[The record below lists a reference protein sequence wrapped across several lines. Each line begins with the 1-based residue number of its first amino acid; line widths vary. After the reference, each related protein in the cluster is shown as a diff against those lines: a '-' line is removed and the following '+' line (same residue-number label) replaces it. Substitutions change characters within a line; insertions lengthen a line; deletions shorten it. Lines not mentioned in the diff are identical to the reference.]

1 MTLEIDT
8 LAFGDHYVVV
18 PRGELDL
25 STQGILRSALTNLL
39 VAGHVDLVVDLNEVS
54 FMDSTGL
61 GALIAARRQAHTLRG
76 SFALVCANEPLK
88 RLFDAT
94 HLTKVFAFHDSREAA
109 TGQDPGRPPA

>member
-1 MTLEIDT
+1 MTLEIET

-25 STQGILRSALTNLL
+25 STQGSLRTALTNLL
-39 VAGHVDLVVDLNEVS
+39 IDGHVHLVVDLNEVS

-61 GALIAARRQAHTLRG
+61 GTLIAARRQAHTLQG
-76 SFALVCANEPLK
+76 CFALVCANEPLN

-94 HLTKVFAFHDSREAA
+94 HLTKVFSFHETREAA
-109 TGQDPGRPPA
+109 TGHDPQPD